1 MTQHQSEPAPLT
13 PLSMHILLALAEKD
27 LHGYALMQA
36 VREQSGDAVRPGTG
50 SLYAAV
56 QRLVDDGLIRVVAS
70 EAEDSRRGNAY
81 RLTPE
86 GQRSAAAEAKRMRGV
101 LNLAADRNIVPARKG
116 A

>member
-1 MTQHQSEPAPLT
+1 MSQAATQHQPLT

-36 VREQSGDAVRPGTG
+36 IREQSADAVRPGTG

-56 QRLVDDGLIRVVAS
+56 QRLVDDGLIAVVTQ
-70 EAEDSRRGNAY
+70 EDQGSRRGNTY
-81 RLTPE
+81 RLTPG
-86 GQRSAAAEAKRMRGV
+86 GQRAAGSEAERLRGV
-101 LNLAADRNIVPARKG
+101 LNLAADRKIVAEPEG